1 MSLCENSLKVGLL
14 ASLCPIEM
22 QRNISFPVWHVSFCH
37 WSSIDLVGLGEA
49 LFGNQES
56 VGPRAGTGEWSARR
70 RQCIAGRGSRW
81 CLEEPPHPG
90 MDPPPGRGTAGASG
104 AQRSSWDRWETE
116 TQGAVSHGY
125 RAPVSHPSPCCLQIH
140 PNTCC
145 LPWLGRRCKLHFPDP
160 LARWL
165 PFRFCQKEAIERN

>member
-90 MDPPPGRGTAGASG
+90 MDPPREGHCWSVGSTEKQLGPMGDRNPGSCIPRVP
-104 AQRSSWDRWETE
+104 RPC
-116 TQGAVSHGY
+116 VSPF
-125 RAPVSHPSPCCLQIH
+125 PVLL
-140 PNTCC
+140 T
-145 LPWLGRRCKLHFPDP
+145 DP
-160 LARWL
+160 
-165 PFRFCQKEAIERN
+165 P